1 MAAVELTCLGKFYEV
16 LLGYYSTTLW
26 FLRHSGLLRL
36 NFAVTSLE
44 VIRIFTIG
52 RVWVPISIPLYFV
65 TNILSCTV
73 FEIFYVE

>member
-52 RVWVPISIPLYFV
+52 RV
-65 TNILSCTV
+65 
-73 FEIFYVE
+73 